1 MTCDPLN
8 IDIEM
13 EPELFGL
20 TDPESAVWA
29 SIAQPTFSGNKLRY
43 NTELGHSDQR
53 VYMKDNEN
61 KIVAE
66 VAFSIGGNDRQ
77 RSAGTVKKYK
87 ICKLYR

>member
-1 MTCDPLN
+1 
-8 IDIEM
+8 M

-29 SIAQPTFSGNKLRY
+29 SIAQPTFSGNKLKY

-53 VYMKDNEN
+53 VYMKDNED

-66 VAFSIGGNDRQ
+66 VVFSIGGNDRQ
-77 RSAGTVKKYK
+77 RSSGIVNKY
-87 ICKLYR
+87 INIIIY

>member
-29 SIAQPTFSGNKLRY
+29 SIAQPTFSNDKLRY

-53 VYMKDNEN
+53 VYMKENED

-77 RSAGTVKKYK
+77 RSSGNVN
-87 ICKLYR
+87 